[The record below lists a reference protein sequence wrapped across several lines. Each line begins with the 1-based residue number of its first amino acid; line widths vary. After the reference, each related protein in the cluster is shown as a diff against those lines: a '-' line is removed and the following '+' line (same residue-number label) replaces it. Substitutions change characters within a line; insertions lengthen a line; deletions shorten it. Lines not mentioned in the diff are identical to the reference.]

1 MITLFL
7 SIATLPIPCRWTTT
21 CRAPSPSTRHSP
33 RISRRAEPRSE
44 GCSLRTP
51 CTTLQSATARR
62 RFATANPHA
71 ASTSTTYLTHAHPA
85 AAQSLN
91 FIGAAMLLI
100 ADEEGAF
107 WLLAA
112 LCARIVPDYHTLQA
126 SLPPL
131 SLE

>member
-1 MITLFL
+1 MTWRRLRHVADFPQHAAF
-7 SIATLPIPCRWTTT
+7 S
-21 CRAPSPSTRHSP
+21 APKSPSRAALRRLLVAYAMYNPAVGYCQAPP
-33 RISRRAEPRSE
+33 RYRQSS
-44 GCSLRTP
+44 CSLHN
-51 CTTLQSATARR
+51 LL
-62 RFATANPHA
+62 
-71 ASTSTTYLTHAHPA
+71 YLAHAHPA

-126 SLPPL
+126 SYPPL
-131 SLE
+131 SIE